1 MSCLEPSYN
10 ITLHAADLSIENETV
25 AVDEKGGKKMNI
37 DNIEYDEDREF
48 FIIHLQES
56 CTVGKSYVTNIQ
68 YTAYLKDNLKGF
80 YRSAYKD
87 KETNITEIL
96 ATTQFQVS
104 DARRAFPCFD
114 EPGIKA
120 NFKVQNCMYTL
131 I

>member
-1 MSCLEPSYN
+1 MRCLEPSYN

-25 AVDEKGGKKMNI
+25 TVVEKGGKKMNI

-87 KETNITEIL
+87 ETSNTIEYL
-96 ATTQFQVS
+96 ATTQFQVT

-120 NFKVQNCMYTL
+120 NFKVRVCLYT
-131 I
+131 II

>member
-1 MSCLEPSYN
+1 MRCLEAASN
-10 ITLHAADLSIENETV
+10 ITLHAADLSIENGTV
-25 AVDEKGGKKMNI
+25 TVVEKGGKSLNI
-37 DNIEYDEDREF
+37 ANIEYDENREF
-48 FIIHLQES
+48 FIIHLNES
-56 CTVGKSYVTNIQ
+56 FTVGKSYITKIH

-87 KETNITEIL
+87 EKSNTIEYL
-96 ATTQFQVS
+96 ATTQFQVT

-120 NFKVQNCMYTL
+120 NFKVQNCMYTF

>member
-1 MSCLEPSYN
+1 MRCLEPSYN

-25 AVDEKGGKKMNI
+25 TVVEKGGKKMNI

-87 KETNITEIL
+87 EKSNTIEYL
-96 ATTQFQVS
+96 ATTQFQVT

-120 NFKVQNCMYTL
+120 NFKV
-131 I
+131 